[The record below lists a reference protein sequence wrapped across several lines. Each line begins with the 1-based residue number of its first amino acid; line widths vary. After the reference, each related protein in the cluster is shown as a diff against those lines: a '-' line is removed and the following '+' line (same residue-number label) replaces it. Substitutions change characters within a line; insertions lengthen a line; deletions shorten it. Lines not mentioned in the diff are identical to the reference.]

1 MQISASMVKELR
13 ERTGAGMMD
22 CKQALTENSADFEA
36 AVDWLRKKGIA
47 KAEKKSGR
55 VAAEG
60 MVTTLV
66 EGPVGA
72 IIEVNAE
79 TDFVARNEHF
89 TTFSN
94 GLAKLVLDSGETDIE
109 KLKTMPWAT
118 GGTVGEQLTTLI
130 ATIGENMS
138 IRRAA
143 VLRVSK
149 GAVASYI
156 HMNGKIGVLVG
167 IEGEGDAAKFAEAA
181 KNVAMHVAAANPQF
195 LDRSQVDGSA
205 LEREREIFAEQ
216 ARQGGK
222 PENIVEKIVEGRLNK
237 FYEEVCLT
245 EQAFIMDT
253 DHKVGD
259 VVAKLGGGAKIAGFV
274 RFQLGEGIE
283 KETGD
288 FASEV
293 AAMAG

>member
-1 MQISASMVKELR
+1 MQISASMGKELR

-22 CKQALTENSADFEA
+22 CKQALSENSADFEA

-283 KETGD
+283 KEMGD

>member
-22 CKQALTENSADFEA
+22 CKQALSENSADFEA

-283 KETGD
+283 KEMGD